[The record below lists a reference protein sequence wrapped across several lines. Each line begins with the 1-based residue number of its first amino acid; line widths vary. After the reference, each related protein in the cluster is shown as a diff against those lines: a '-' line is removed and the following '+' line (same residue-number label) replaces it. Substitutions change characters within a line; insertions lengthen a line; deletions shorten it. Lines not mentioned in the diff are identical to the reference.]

1 MDIDIEQARELCLSL
16 PQVEESFPFDDVTLV
31 MKVAGKMF
39 ALIPL
44 DSEKKVIALKCDPD
58 RSEHLRMHYEG
69 ITGAFHM
76 NKRHW
81 NSVALDS
88 DVPADLIARL
98 IRHSYALVV
107 SKLPKYIRTQP
118 PFDGVQEEQLV

>member
-88 DVPADLIARL
+88 DAPADLIARL

>member
-1 MDIDIEQARELCLSL
+1 MDIEQARELCLSL

-31 MKVAGKMF
+31 MKVSGKMF

-88 DVPADLIARL
+88 DAPADLIARL

>member
-1 MDIDIEQARELCLSL
+1 MDIEQARELCLSL
-16 PQVEESFPFDDVTLV
+16 QQVEESFPFDDVTLV

-107 SKLPKYIRTQP
+107 SKLPKYIRTQL

>member
-1 MDIDIEQARELCLSL
+1 MDIEQARELCLSL
-16 PQVEESFPFDDVTLV
+16 PQVEESFPFDDVALV

>member
-1 MDIDIEQARELCLSL
+1 MDIEQARELCLSL
-16 PQVEESFPFDDVTLV
+16 QQVEESFPFDDVTLV

>member
-1 MDIDIEQARELCLSL
+1 MDIEQARELCLSL
-16 PQVEESFPFDDVTLV
+16 QQVEESFPFDDVTLV

-58 RSEHLRMHYEG
+58 RSEHLRRHYVG
-69 ITGAFHM
+69 ITGAFNI

>member
-1 MDIDIEQARELCLSL
+1 MDIEQARELCLSL
-16 PQVEESFPFDDVTLV
+16 PQVEEGFPFDDVTLV

-88 DVPADLIARL
+88 DAPADLIARL

>member
-1 MDIDIEQARELCLSL
+1 MDIEQARELCLSL

-88 DVPADLIARL
+88 DAPADLIARL
-98 IRHSYALVV
+98 IRHSYAFVV
-107 SKLPKYIRTQP
+107 SELPKYIRTQP

>member
-1 MDIDIEQARELCLSL
+1 MDIEQARELCLSL
-16 PQVEESFPFDDVTLV
+16 QQVEESFPFDDVTLV

-58 RSEHLRMHYEG
+58 RSEHLRMHYER

>member
-1 MDIDIEQARELCLSL
+1 MDIEQARELCLSL

-44 DSEKKVIALKCDPD
+44 DSEKKAIALKCDPD
-58 RSEHLRMHYEG
+58 RSEYLRMHYEG

>member
-1 MDIDIEQARELCLSL
+1 MLFRS
-16 PQVEESFPFDDVTLV
+16 
-31 MKVAGKMF
+31 
-39 ALIPL
+39 PL

>member
-1 MDIDIEQARELCLSL
+1 MDIEQARELCLSL

-81 NSVALDS
+81 NRVALDS

-118 PFDGVQEEQLV
+118 PFDGAQEEQLV

>member
-1 MDIDIEQARELCLSL
+1 MDIEQARELCLSL

-44 DSEKKVIALKCDPD
+44 DSEKKAIALKCDPD
-58 RSEHLRMHYEG
+58 RCEHLRLHYEG

>member
-1 MDIDIEQARELCLSL
+1 MDIEQARELCLSL
-16 PQVEESFPFDDVTLV
+16 QQVEESFPFEDVTLV

>member
-1 MDIDIEQARELCLSL
+1 MDIEQARELCLSL

-44 DSEKKVIALKCDPD
+44 DSEKKAIALKCDPD
-58 RSEHLRMHYEG
+58 LSEHLRMHYEG

-98 IRHSYALVV
+98 VRHSYALVV

>member
-1 MDIDIEQARELCLSL
+1 MDIEQARELCLSL
-16 PQVEESFPFDDVTLV
+16 QQVEESFPFDDVTLV

-88 DVPADLIARL
+88 DVPADLVARL

>member
-1 MDIDIEQARELCLSL
+1 MDIEQARELCLSL

-88 DVPADLIARL
+88 DAPADLIARL

-107 SKLPKYIRTQP
+107 SKLPKYICTQP

>member
-1 MDIDIEQARELCLSL
+1 MDIEQARELCLSL
-16 PQVEESFPFDDVTLV
+16 PQVEESFPVDDVTLV

-88 DVPADLIARL
+88 DAPADLIARL

>member
-1 MDIDIEQARELCLSL
+1 MDIEQARELCLSL

-44 DSEKKVIALKCDPD
+44 DSEKKAIALKCDPD

-69 ITGAFHM
+69 SFGLGCPC
-76 NKRHW
+76 R
-81 NSVALDS
+81 S
-88 DVPADLIARL
+88 DCTAHPTFVRSCCIQTP
-98 IRHSYALVV
+98 
-107 SKLPKYIRTQP
+107 
-118 PFDGVQEEQLV
+118 

>member
-1 MDIDIEQARELCLSL
+1 MDIEQARELCLLL

-39 ALIPL
+39 ALLPL
-44 DSEKKVIALKCDPD
+44 DSEKKIIALKCDPD
-58 RSEHLRMHYEG
+58 KSEHLRMHYEG
-69 ITGAFHM
+69 IMGAFHM